1 MMKDLVSIIIAVYN
15 AQEYLGEC
23 LDTLLA
29 QTHKNIEIILVDDGS
44 TDDSYKICCEYTSRY
59 SNIQVYQKRNEGSA
73 SARNLGLEHAK
84 GDYIIFVDADDT
96 VTVDY
101 IEKLYNAIQGY
112 DVAICGF
119 DRFNEEGIQTKKI
132 LEASGE
138 VSKEFV
144 YEHTFSSN
152 MITGAAWN
160 KLFRGDII
168 RANNLK
174 YSREIFKSEDTLFAA
189 EYYVYCNKYVYIPEN
204 LYHYRMNPQSKT
216 QEAYVIKKYNP
227 KKNTMI
233 DVGERIVSIN
243 VNSNDAIKNVA
254 FYRLVRCCLWVMM
267 QWIITGYYDKEYAK
281 KIRSYSAKHGKVYRG
296 FSYATTFQRLVV
308 MGMSISPRLVWL
320 AGKMVYNLKPDLIK
334 SKEM

>member
-15 AQEYLGEC
+15 AGRYLSEC
-23 LDTLLA
+23 LDCLLA

-44 TDDSYKICCEYTSRY
+44 KDNSYRICAEYAAKY
-59 SNIQVYQKRNEGSA
+59 SNVQIYQKENEGSA
-73 SARNLGLEHAK
+73 SARNLGLEYAK

-96 VTVDY
+96 VTTDY

-119 DRFNEEGIQTKKI
+119 DRFNENGIQMKKI
-132 LEASGE
+132 LDVAGE
-138 VSKEFV
+138 VSKEYV

-160 KLFRGDII
+160 KLFRGDIL
-168 RANNLK
+168 RNNNLK
-174 YSREIFKSEDTLFAA
+174 FSREIFKSEDTLFAA
-189 EYYVYCNKYVYIPEN
+189 EYYVYCDKYIYVPEN

-243 VNSNDAIKNVA
+243 EKSNQAIQNVA

-267 QWIITGYYDKEYAK
+267 QWIITGYYDKEYAC
-281 KIRSYSAKHGKVYRG
+281 KIRVYSAKYGKVYRG
-296 FSYATTFQRLVV
+296 FAYATTFQKLVAL
-308 MGMSISPRLVWL
+308 GMSISPRIVWT
-320 AGKMVYNLKPDLIK
+320 AGKFVYNLKPELIK

>member
-1 MMKDLVSIIIAVYN
+1 MKDLVSIIIAVYN
-15 AQEYLGEC
+15 AKEYLGEC
-23 LDTLLA
+23 LDCLLA

-44 TDDSYKICCEYTSRY
+44 KDDSYNVCAKYAKEYP
-59 SNIQVYQKRNEGSA
+59 NVQVYQKENEGSA

-96 VTVDY
+96 VTTDY

-119 DRFNEEGIQTKKI
+119 DRFNENGIQMKKI
-132 LEASGE
+132 LDAAGE
-138 VSKEFV
+138 VSKEYV

-174 YSREIFKSEDTLFAA
+174 FSREIFKSEDTLFAA
-189 EYYVYCNKYVYIPEN
+189 EYYVYCDKYVYVPEN

-233 DVGERIVSIN
+233 DVGERIVAIN
-243 VNSNDAIKNVA
+243 ENSNEAIKNVA

-281 KIRSYSAKHGKVYRG
+281 KIRVYSSKYGKTYRG
-296 FSYATTFQRLVV
+296 FSYATTFQKLVAI
-308 MGMSISPRLVWL
+308 GMSVSPRIVWL
-320 AGKMVYNLKPDLIK
+320 AGKFVYNIKPDLIK